1 MWQTRT
7 RIYAGRAGG
16 GGPRLLL
23 LAAAFLAGPPPLL
36 LGCVWPLLVLV
47 LRPPAARPSC
57 CHAWLR
63 RPLRPWRRPHKS
75 THLPALPSAGRMSE
89 GSHGGGDDE
98 ATCLEA
104 AEDTP
109 LYSNV
114 VVAVGLALIL
124 LTLLFETLKEKL
136 TEAAKARFHELEGVV
151 DALLGELTV
160 LGFIGLG
167 AFAPVVGV
175 KLPEHP
181 LAANRTPW
189 VSYACDGSCV
199 FCRANGPG
207 EIPVAADI
215 PQSGR
220 L

>member
-1 MWQTRT
+1 
-7 RIYAGRAGG
+7 
-16 GGPRLLL
+16 
-23 LAAAFLAGPPPLL
+23 
-36 LGCVWPLLVLV
+36 
-47 LRPPAARPSC
+47 
-57 CHAWLR
+57 
-63 RPLRPWRRPHKS
+63 
-75 THLPALPSAGRMSE
+75 MSE
-89 GSHGGGDDE
+89 GSHGGGNDE

-114 VVAVGLALIL
+114 VVAVGLVLIL

-167 AFAPVVGV
+167 AFAAPVVGL

-181 LAANRTPW
+181 PAANRASCVP
-189 VSYACDGSCV
+189 YACDGSCV

-207 EIPVAADI
+207 EIPVGADI